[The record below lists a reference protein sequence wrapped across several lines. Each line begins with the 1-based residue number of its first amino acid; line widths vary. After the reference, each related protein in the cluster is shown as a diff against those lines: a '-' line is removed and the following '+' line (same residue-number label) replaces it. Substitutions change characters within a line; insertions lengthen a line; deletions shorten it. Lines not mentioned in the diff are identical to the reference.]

1 MGLGIFKDSEVE
13 RGRELVFHFRGSI
26 WILIFGLYSKR
37 DLLTEMAEVSNEC
50 LTEGTSDGVSDKF

>member
-13 RGRELVFHFRGSI
+13 RGRELVFLFRGSI

-37 DLLTEMAEVSNEC
+37 DLLTEMAEVSNGC
-50 LTEGTSDGVSDKF
+50 LTEGTLDGVSDKF